1 MRMSSRTGLNLAA
14 VAMSS
19 LVLAQ
24 CSQSPAGSPISPSV
38 ADANTASLSALGD
51 PGNNLPNYSE
61 IEVCKI
67 SATGVS
73 GTFTISRVGVGGS
86 SGTVVS
92 SPFTLA
98 PGACRV
104 VAVDN
109 GPDGVGSNVTITE
122 TSTADVQTVTADRI
136 DKDPN
141 TGSDVISNQ
150 PFTNGGTLFVNQ
162 FHGFVIRFTN
172 NNNPPPPTGN
182 QGCTPG
188 YWRQDQHLDS
198 WKVYS
203 PGADFDATFG
213 VNFFNPNITLL
224 QAVALGGG
232 GNNAL
237 ARHGV
242 AALLNAAA
250 GSGVSYAY
258 TTAQVIAIV
267 RGSGAYSG
275 LSVEARKDLL
285 AAANEGAGGC
295 PLN

>member
-1 MRMSSRTGLNLAA
+1 MRLNTRAGVGLSA
-14 VAMSS
+14 VTLST

-24 CSQSPAGSPISPSV
+24 CSQSPVGSPTSPSV
-38 ADANTASLSALGD
+38 ASASTASLSALGD
-51 PGNNLPNYSE
+51 AGNNVPNYTE
-61 IEVCKI
+61 VEVCKV
-67 SATGVS
+67 SSTGVS
-73 GTFTISRVGVGGS
+73 GTFTISRRAEGASTGQIVG
-86 SGTVVS
+86 

-104 VAVDN
+104 VAVDT
-109 GPDGVGSNVTITE
+109 GGDGIGSWVSVDE
-122 TSTADVQTVTADRI
+122 TSTADSQSVSALLI
-136 DKDPN
+136 D
-141 TGSDVISNQ
+141 GSGAISPLPYTDGQ
-150 PFTNGGTLFVNQ
+150 ELFLNS
-162 FHGFVIRFTN
+162 FHGYLVTYTN
-172 NNNPPPPTGN
+172 NNNPPPPPTGT

-188 YWRQDQHLDS
+188 YWRQPQHLDS

-203 PGADFDATFG
+203 TVADFDATFG

-237 ARHGV
+237 ARHAV
-242 AALLNAAA
+242 AALLNAVN

-258 TTAQVIAIV
+258 STAQVIAIV
-267 RGSGAYSG
+267 QGSGAYAG

-285 AAANEGAGGC
+285 AGANEGAGGC

>member
-1 MRMSSRTGLNLAA
+1 MQISSRRGVGLSA
-14 VAMSS
+14 VALSA

-24 CSQSPAGSPISPSV
+24 CSQSPVGSPTSPSL
-38 ADANTASLSALGD
+38 ASAGAASLSALGD

-67 SATGVS
+67 SSTGVS

-86 SGTVVS
+86 TGTVVS
-92 SPFTLA
+92 SPFNLA
-98 PGACRV
+98 PGACRI

-109 GPDGVGSNVTITE
+109 GPDGVGSQVTITE

-136 DKDPN
+136 DKDPL
-141 TGSDVISNQ
+141 TGNDIISNQ

-224 QAVALGGG
+224 DAVALGGG
-232 GNNAL
+232 DTNAL

-250 GSGVSYAY
+250 GSGVNYAY

-267 RGSGAYSG
+267 KGTGAYAG

-285 AAANEGAGGC
+285 AAANEGTGGC